1 MCFLLENTYFISK
14 FCIDFKSKLNLAI
27 KQTRKNYEI
36 SYLKNTQSMAM
47 LCTPKIYFILFLLIL
62 ACFNYKTSLFGC
74 NKCNKIK

>member
-36 SYLKNTQSMAM
+36 SYSKKHAERGHAPRT
-47 LCTPKIYFILFLLIL
+47 
-62 ACFNYKTSLFGC
+62 
-74 NKCNKIK
+74 